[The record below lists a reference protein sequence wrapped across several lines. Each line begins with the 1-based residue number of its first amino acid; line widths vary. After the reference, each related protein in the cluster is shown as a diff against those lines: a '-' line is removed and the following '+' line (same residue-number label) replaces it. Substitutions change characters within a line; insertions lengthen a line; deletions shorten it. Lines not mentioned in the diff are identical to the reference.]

1 MPKAALYFF
10 PYFVCSKLEPVQRAA
25 AAAAGAEAEATLPP
39 RGAHRH
45 TRTGT
50 FKASLAQPRARIH
63 TPTLTMSFPI
73 WAKLL

>member
-1 MPKAALYFF
+1 MPKAALNFF

-45 TRTGT
+45 THTGT
-50 FKASLAQPRARIH
+50 FKASLAQPRTRIH
-63 TPTLTMSFPI
+63 TPTLIMTFPI